1 MPKPV
6 TIRASRDIA
15 APAERVYSI
24 LADYEVGHPSILPPR
39 AFVGLEVERG
49 GTGAGTVIRF
59 GMKAFGKVTW
69 SRAEVEEPDPG
80 RVLVERVQDG
90 SGVVT
95 TFTVDPAG
103 SERCTVTFDTVWT
116 PRGPG
121 ALLERFV
128 GPLFLRRVYAEE
140 LANLER
146 VALAAA

>member
-1 MPKPV
+1 MSKPV
-6 TIRASRDIA
+6 TIAVSRVIA
-15 APAERVYSI
+15 APAKRVYSI
-24 LADYEVGHPSILPPR
+24 LADYEVGHPSILPR
-39 AFVGLEVERG
+39 TFVGLEVERG
-49 GTGAGTVIRF
+49 GTGAGTVIHF

-69 SRAEVEEPDPG
+69 SRAAVEEPDPG

-95 TFTVDPAG
+95 TFTVDPTG
-103 SERCTVTFDTVWT
+103 PDRCTVTFDTAWT

-121 ALLERFV
+121 ALFERFL

-146 VALAAA
+146 IALAGG